1 VNSLERGYRR
11 LLRWYPPEHRRAHE
25 EEILGVLL
33 ASGDP
38 DRHRPSA
45 RDAFDLVRGGL
56 RIRFRRAPEG
66 FVRAGWR
73 DAAALL
79 NVLAPLV
86 LLLAAVRYAVA
97 AGSMYPQV
105 RHLLFPGG
113 GWVVASFHAAPS
125 WLLWAVAASAALA
138 GARRIAAGGVLAAI
152 VVELATLTAYTDYA
166 DGTVVTPIV
175 LGLITLA
182 ALRFGPGA
190 ARGREVLGRRGLTI
204 ITVLIAGA
212 AAFGSATIRALLN
225 MPWIGMPLILA
236 VAAAAVAAWLARTAA
251 GRRAAIVLTVPLYP
265 VVAPILPV
273 SSEDALLVTVVG
285 VPVAL
290 CVAGLAVTV
299 VLERLAR
306 S

>member
-66 FVRAGWR
+66 FVRAGWY

-79 NVLAPLV
+79 NVLAPLI
-86 LLLAAVRYAVA
+86 LLVAAVRYAVA
-97 AGSMYPQV
+97 AGSMFPQV

-113 GWVVASFHAAPS
+113 GRVVASFPAAPS
-125 WLLWAVAASAALA
+125 WLLWAVAAAAALA
-138 GARRIAAGGVLAAI
+138 GARRMAAGGVLAAI
-152 VVELATLTAYTDYA
+152 VVELATLTDYA
-166 DGTVVTPIV
+166 DGTVVTPIL
-175 LGLITLA
+175 LGLIMLA

-190 ARGREVLGRRGLTI
+190 ARGRELLGRRGLAVVA
-204 ITVLIAGA
+204 VLIAGA
-212 AAFGSATIRALLN
+212 AAFGSATMRALLN

-236 VAAAAVAAWLARTAA
+236 VTAAAVAAWLARTAA
-251 GRRAAIVLTVPLYP
+251 GRRAAIVLVVPLYP
-265 VVAPILPV
+265 VVAPIFPV
-273 SSEDALLVTVVG
+273 SSADALLITVVAL
-285 VPVAL
+285 PAAL